1 MNQQQ
6 GFLAHAD
13 GTIAGLKSQQFT
25 IEYRK
30 TICPADQVELLDK
43 DVARLQREIDRLV
56 IIREDVSSKLSEDE
70 IAEYNASRVRAKTD
84 LEKKAEI
91 AEMNRLMNENKD
103 RPGI

>member
-13 GTIAGLKSQQFT
+13 GTIAGLKSQQVA

-30 TICPADQVELLDK
+30 TICPKDQVEILDL

-56 IIREDVSSKLSEDE
+56 IIRTDVESKLSKEE
-70 IAEYNASRVRAKTD
+70 IAQYEASRVKPKTE
-84 LEKKAEI
+84 LEKRAEI
-91 AEMNRLMNENKD
+91 EEMNRRMNENKD

>member
-13 GTIAGLKSQQFT
+13 GTIAGLKSQQAT

-30 TICPADQVELLDK
+30 TICPADQVELLTRDT
-43 DVARLQREIDRLV
+43 DRLQREIDRLG
-56 IIREDVSSKLSEDE
+56 IIRKDITSKLSAEE
-70 IAEYNASRVRAKTD
+70 IKDYEASRVKPKTE
-84 LEKKAEI
+84 LEKRAEI
-91 AEMNRLMNENKD
+91 EEMNRRMNENKD

>member
-13 GTIAGLKSQQFT
+13 GTIAGLKSQQTT

-30 TICPADQVELLDK
+30 TICPADQVELLNK
-43 DVARLQREIDRLV
+43 DTDRLQREIDRLV
-56 IIREDVSSKLSEDE
+56 IIRKDITSKLS
-70 IAEYNASRVRAKTD
+70 AEELAAYEASRVKPKTE
-84 LEKKAEI
+84 LEKRAEI
-91 AEMNRLMNENKD
+91 EEMNRRMNENKD